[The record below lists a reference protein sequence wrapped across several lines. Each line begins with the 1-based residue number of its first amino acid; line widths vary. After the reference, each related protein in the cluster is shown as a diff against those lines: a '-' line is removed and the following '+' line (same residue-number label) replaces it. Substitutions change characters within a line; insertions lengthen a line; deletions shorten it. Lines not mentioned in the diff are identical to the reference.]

1 MNDQEFQDLLDEY
14 AAILEG
20 DLINAIDLVA
30 NELQD
35 YIDENYPLDTD
46 QLPEGNNLDEIALE
60 RLETQLSSTFSDNL
74 AALSEKSESN
84 ILLILLL
91 LKSRQ
96 HFKNNSLS
104 QAIKFE
110 IKEIVKSSNFNNK
123 FTSKKLFLNSI
134 GLTKNQQ
141 NNLNRYRNELLR
153 ISKLDNQEIP
163 NWKFLRNLSSSQ
175 RMSIRKLAET
185 GIKESQIDSLIR
197 KQKTA
202 MLFSRAKAISNTLS
216 TKISHEA
223 QQTIIDTAITLNLIK
238 PGQFRRFWITAHDEK
253 VRSKHSATEANNP
266 NGVGLQE
273 PFNTP
278 FGERMNPPLE
288 INCRCHVS
296 VRKANV

>member
-14 AAILEG
+14 AAILE
-20 DLINAIDLVA
+20 DDFINAIEETQSLL
-30 NELQD
+30 ED
-35 YIDENYPLDTD
+35 YIQENYPLDTD
-46 QLPEGNNLDEIALE
+46 QLPEDNNLDEIALE

-104 QAIKFE
+104 QSINFE
-110 IKEIVKSSNFNNK
+110 IKQIVESSKPNIK
-123 FTSKKLFLNSI
+123 FISKRVFLNSI

-141 NNLNRYRNELLR
+141 NNLTRYRNELLR
-153 ISKLDNQEIP
+153 ISKLEKPEIP
-163 NWKFLRNLSSSQ
+163 NWKTLKNISASQ
-175 RMSIRKLAET
+175 RMAIRKLAET
-185 GIKESQIDSLIR
+185 GIKENQIDTLIK

-202 MLFSRAKAISNTLS
+202 MLVSRAKAIRNTLS
-216 TKISHEA
+216 TKIAHEA
-223 QQTIIDTAITLNLIK
+223 QQAVIDTAISLDLIK
-238 PGQFRRFWITAHDEK
+238 PDQYKRYWITAHDEK
-253 VRSKHSATEANNP
+253 VRHSHSATEANNP

-278 FGERMNPPLE
+278 LGQVMNPPLE